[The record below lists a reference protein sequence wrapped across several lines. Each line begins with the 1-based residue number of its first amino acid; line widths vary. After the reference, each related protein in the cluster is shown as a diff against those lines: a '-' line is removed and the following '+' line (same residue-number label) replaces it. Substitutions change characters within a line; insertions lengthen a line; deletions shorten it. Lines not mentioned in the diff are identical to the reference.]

1 MLEKF
6 SKKDIILLMFEEC
19 QSKGNFVFSN
29 NFVKEVLTKIKS
41 STNPYDMTKIDNLN
55 KLPSALI
62 EKNVSI
68 VHHGKGIHEFVFNL
82 SQYIYHKFEVI
93 ENTKDWSYRPSI
105 LNNFS
110 TSENAILSL
119 CFNQKIIHDFLYDDP
134 HNANPKMY
142 NAERKRGVCFDYKI
156 NGVLKNMNSLQI
168 EIDLTIEKDGYV
180 TVFEGK
186 NIKESEIE
194 DFNVYQLY
202 NPFRYYHDLKM
213 ANKLDIKEINC
224 CYLVQD
230 KSQVNT
236 KINIYLYTF
245 TNYQDISSIE
255 LLKSTSYVL
264 NKK

>member
-1 MLEKF
+1 
-6 SKKDIILLMFEEC
+6 
-19 QSKGNFVFSN
+19 
-29 NFVKEVLTKIKS
+29 
-41 STNPYDMTKIDNLN
+41 
-55 KLPSALI
+55 
-62 EKNVSI
+62 
-68 VHHGKGIHEFVFNL
+68 
-82 SQYIYHKFEVI
+82 
-93 ENTKDWSYRPSI
+93 
-105 LNNFS
+105 
-110 TSENAILSL
+110 
-119 CFNQKIIHDFLYDDP
+119 
-134 HNANPKMY
+134 
-142 NAERKRGVCFDYKI
+142 
-156 NGVLKNMNSLQI
+156 MNSLQI